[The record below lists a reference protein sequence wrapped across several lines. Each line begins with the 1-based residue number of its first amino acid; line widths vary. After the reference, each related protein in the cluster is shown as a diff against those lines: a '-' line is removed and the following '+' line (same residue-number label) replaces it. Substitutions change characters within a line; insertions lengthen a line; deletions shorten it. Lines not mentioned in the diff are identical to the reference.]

1 MNDTIKDQIQMKKTI
16 FQKKKE
22 SDTFDHAILTHI
34 TLELSNAISF
44 SKAKY
49 QERLAIT
56 LNYPKTTPKTYW
68 SILKTFD
75 NGSKLPLIPPL
86 LVTDEFVNEFFSQT
100 KSV

>member
-1 MNDTIKDQIQMKKTI
+1 MIRLKTKYKWKKLY
-16 FQKKKE
+16 FKKKKE
-22 SDTFDHAILTHI
+22 SDTFDHAILSHI

-100 KSV
+100 KPV